1 MVRSRTIESR
11 LPANEGASRRKT
23 PDFPLTAIFAMKR
36 ILVVEDEEHLAIGI
50 KYNLEAEGYDVD
62 TVGDGRAAIER
73 FNSDPQGFD
82 LVILDL
88 MLPGM
93 SGYAVCETLRN
104 EGKQAPILMLSA
116 RTLVEDRIRG
126 YDVGADQYLQK
137 PFELDE
143 LLSMTRNLLSRRALA
158 PAAPVVSAVGPEYA
172 FGRAIVNFD
181 TFEVS
186 VADRSLRLTHTEIK
200 LLRYFVENEGVVVT
214 RAQLLE
220 NVWGMS
226 HIPTTR
232 TVDNFIVNLRK
243 YFEIDPA
250 RPRHFLSVRGAGYRF
265 IASPVEAESVE
276 SGAASAEEPL
286 GNAPP
291 GGESPSKENG

>member
-1 MVRSRTIESR
+1 
-11 LPANEGASRRKT
+11 
-23 PDFPLTAIFAMKR
+23 MKR
-36 ILVVEDEEHLAIGI
+36 ILVVEDEDHLAIGI

-62 TVGDGRAAIER
+62 IAGDGRSALER
-73 FNSDPQGFD
+73 FDNDPQAFD

-93 SGYAVCETLRN
+93 SGYAVCESLRERGN
-104 EGKQAPILMLSA
+104 QVPVLMLSA

-143 LLSMTRNLLSRRALA
+143 LLSMTRNLLARRSRA
-158 PAAPVVSAVGPEYA
+158 SSTTDNGAVGSTYE
-172 FGRAIVNFD
+172 FGRASINFD
-181 TFEVS
+181 TFEIS
-186 VADRSLRLTHTEIK
+186 VAGEPLRLTHTEMK
-200 LLRYFVENEGVVVT
+200 LLRYFVENEGSVVT

-220 NVWGMS
+220 NVWGMN
-226 HIPTTR
+226 HMPTTR

-265 IASPVEAESVE
+265 VARPPEEAPQETPEGAPEAE
-276 SGAASAEEPL
+276 
-286 GNAPP
+286 
-291 GGESPSKENG
+291 